1 MYSASAILVG
11 TIMKVLKFGMRYWK
25 KYLPAAIIAEL
36 ISFMVLTA
44 DLLMPLFSEMFIDY
58 CIGESE
64 PDTSAVFGF
73 LLTGKYGEVHTF
85 RLFGVLAVC
94 LMTLLLARCIL
105 VYIRNIMQQK
115 QGLGLETDL
124 RMATYDKLMQLDSET
139 ITEYNTGEL
148 LNILS
153 SDTIMFKEMFCHM
166 IPYIIDSI
174 FAIAVAV
181 YFLWKIDIAL
191 LWIPVMLA
199 PVFTFELMRFKKLA
213 KEKYTVIRKNNSTLS
228 LKVQENIEAV
238 RLVRSFTNEGVEE
251 RQFDEIN
258 NKLKDS
264 YIDQIWLST
273 KFEVVFGII
282 RQAAYIGSI
291 AVAAVLVINGQ
302 IRVGYLVACTN
313 YVLKIMSF
321 LTQINNYIFQMQQ
334 QLVSGEKMMNFI
346 ERPLGISGGKV
357 KTKET
362 EPVNLK
368 LEHVSLTIGKNKV
381 LDDISID
388 IPWGKKLGVVG
399 ETGSGKSMLL
409 ESLSRIHDVSEGQIT
424 LNGINIK
431 DYNLESLRSRF
442 SYVFQ
447 DVFLFSDTIDANI
460 SYSEP
465 EARHAEVVNAARHAQ
480 AHGFIMELTEDYSTI
495 VGEKGIGISGGQ
507 KQRVAIARALLKG
520 APVLI
525 FDDSTSALDVRTEKQ
540 LIGEIRECYKDKMVI
555 ISAHRLSSVINCDE
569 ILYMQDGKIVE
580 RGTFDELMKMNGHF
594 AKVYRIQENAKY
606 KEVG

>member
-1 MYSASAILVG
+1 
-11 TIMKVLKFGMRYWK
+11 
-25 KYLPAAIIAEL
+25 
-36 ISFMVLTA
+36 
-44 DLLMPLFSEMFIDY
+44 MFIDY

-64 PDTSAVFGF
+64 PDTSGIFGF
-73 LLTGKYGEVHTF
+73 LLTGKYGQVHTF
-85 RLFGVLAVC
+85 RLFGVLAAC
-94 LMTLLLARCIL
+94 LMALLIARCVL

-166 IPYIIDSI
+166 IPYIIDSV

-181 YFLWKIDIAL
+181 YFLWKIDLAL
-191 LWIPVMLA
+191 LWIPVLLA
-199 PVFTFELMRFKKLA
+199 PVFTLELMRFKRLA
-213 KEKYTVIRKNNSTLS
+213 KEKYTVIRKNNSSLS

-251 RQFDEIN
+251 KQFDEIN
-258 NKLKDS
+258 DRLKDS

-273 KFEVVFGII
+273 KFEVVFGVI

-291 AVAAVLVINGQ
+291 AVAAVLVIKGQ
-302 IRVGYLVACTN
+302 IKVGYLVACTN

-346 ERPLGISGGKV
+346 ERPLDIAGGAV
-357 KTKET
+357 RAKEA

-368 LEHVSLTIGKNKV
+368 LDHVSLEIGNNRV
-381 LDDISID
+381 LDDISVD
-388 IPWGKKLGVVG
+388 IPWGKKVGVVG
-399 ETGSGKSMLL
+399 ETGSGKSILL
-409 ESLSRIHDVSEGQIT
+409 ESLSRIHDVSAGQIT

-480 AHGFIMELTEDYSTI
+480 AHGFIMELPDDYSTI

-525 FDDSTSALDVRTEKQ
+525 FDDSTSALDVRTERQ
-540 LIGEIRECYKDKMVI
+540 LIGEIRECYKDKTVI
-555 ISAHRLSSVINCDE
+555 ISAHRLSSVVDCDE
-569 ILYMQDGKIVE
+569 ILYMQDGKIIE
-580 RGTFDELMKMNGHF
+580 RGTFDELMKLDGHF
-594 AKVYRIQENAKY
+594 AKVYRIQENAKF

>member
-1 MYSASAILVG
+1 MG
-11 TIMKVLKFGMRYWK
+11 KFMKVLKFGMRYWK
-25 KYLPAAIIAEL
+25 KYLPAAVVAEL

-58 CIGESE
+58 CIGDSE
-64 PDTSAVFGF
+64 PDTSGVFGF
-73 LLTGKYGEVHTF
+73 LLTGKYGQVHTF
-85 RLFGVLAVC
+85 RLFGVLAAC
-94 LMTLLLARCIL
+94 LMAILLARCVL
-105 VYIRNIMQQK
+105 VYIRNTMQQK

-139 ITEYNTGEL
+139 VTEYNTGEL

-166 IPYIIDSI
+166 IPYILDSI

-181 YFLWKIDIAL
+181 YFLWKIDLAL
-191 LWIPVMLA
+191 LWIPVILA
-199 PVFTFELMRFKKLA
+199 PVFTLELMRFKKLA

-251 RQFDEIN
+251 KQFDEIN
-258 NKLKDS
+258 DRLKAS

-273 KFEVVFGII
+273 KFEVVFGVI

-302 IRVGYLVACTN
+302 IKVGYLVACTN

-334 QLVSGEKMMNFI
+334 QLVSGEKMMNFV
-346 ERPLGISGGKV
+346 ERPLDIAGGAV
-357 KTKET
+357 KAKDT

-368 LEHVSLTIGKNKV
+368 LDHVSVTIGSNKV
-381 LDDISID
+381 LDDITVD
-388 IPWGKKLGVVG
+388 IPWGKKIGVVG
-399 ETGSGKSMLL
+399 ETGSGKSILL
-409 ESLSRIHDVSEGQIT
+409 ESLSRIHDVSSGQIT

-465 EARHAEVVNAARHAQ
+465 AARHAEVVNAARHAQ
-480 AHGFIMELTEDYSTI
+480 AHGFIMELPDDYSTI

-525 FDDSTSALDVRTEKQ
+525 FDDSTSALDVRTERQ
-540 LIGEIRECYKDKMVI
+540 LLGEIRECYKDKTVI
-555 ISAHRLSSVINCDE
+555 ISAHRLSSVVDCDE
-569 ILYMQDGKIVE
+569 ILYMQDGKIIE
-580 RGTFDELMKMNGHF
+580 RGTFDELMKLDGHF
-594 AKVYRIQENAKY
+594 AKVYHIQENAKY
-606 KEVG
+606 KEVV

>member
-1 MYSASAILVG
+1 
-11 TIMKVLKFGMRYWK
+11 MKVLKFGMRYWK
-25 KYLPAAIIAEL
+25 KYLPAAVVSEL

-64 PDTSAVFGF
+64 PDTSGIFGF
-73 LLTGKYGEVHTF
+73 LLTGKYGQVHTF
-85 RLFGVLAVC
+85 RLFGVLAAC
-94 LMTLLLARCIL
+94 LMALLIARCVL

-166 IPYIIDSI
+166 IPYIIDSV

-181 YFLWKIDIAL
+181 YFLWKIDLAL
-191 LWIPVMLA
+191 LWIPVLLA
-199 PVFTFELMRFKKLA
+199 PVFTLELMRFKRLA
-213 KEKYTVIRKNNSTLS
+213 KEKYTVIRKNNSSLS

-251 RQFDEIN
+251 KQFDEIN
-258 NKLKDS
+258 DRLKDS

-273 KFEVVFGII
+273 KFEVVFGVI

-291 AVAAVLVINGQ
+291 AVAAVLVIKGQ
-302 IRVGYLVACTN
+302 IKVGYLVACTN

-346 ERPLGISGGKV
+346 ERPLDIAGGAV
-357 KTKET
+357 RAKEA

-368 LEHVSLTIGKNKV
+368 LDHVSLEIGNNRV
-381 LDDISID
+381 LDDISVD
-388 IPWGKKLGVVG
+388 IPWGKKVGVVG
-399 ETGSGKSMLL
+399 ETGSGKSILL
-409 ESLSRIHDVSEGQIT
+409 ESLSRIHDVSAGQIT

-480 AHGFIMELTEDYSTI
+480 AHGFIMELPDDYSTI

-525 FDDSTSALDVRTEKQ
+525 FDDSTSALDVRTERQ
-540 LIGEIRECYKDKMVI
+540 LIGEIRECYKDKTVI
-555 ISAHRLSSVINCDE
+555 ISAHRLSSVVDCDE
-569 ILYMQDGKIVE
+569 ILYMQDGKIIE
-580 RGTFDELMKMNGHF
+580 RGTFDELMKLDGHF
-594 AKVYRIQENAKY
+594 AKVYRIQENAKF

>member
-1 MYSASAILVG
+1 
-11 TIMKVLKFGMRYWK
+11 MKVLKFGMRYWK
-25 KYLPAAIIAEL
+25 KYLPAAIISEL

-64 PDTSAVFGF
+64 PDTSGVFGF
-73 LLTGKYGEVHTF
+73 LLNGKYGQVHTF
-85 RLFGVLAVC
+85 RLFGVLAAC
-94 LMTLLLARCIL
+94 LMALLIARCAL

-148 LNILS
+148 LNVLS

-181 YFLWKIDIAL
+181 YFLWKIDLAL
-191 LWIPVMLA
+191 LWIPVLLA
-199 PVFTFELMRFKKLA
+199 PVFTLELMRFKRLA
-213 KEKYTVIRKNNSTLS
+213 KEKYTVIRKNNSSLS

-251 RQFDEIN
+251 KQFDEIN
-258 NKLKDS
+258 DRLKDS

-273 KFEVVFGII
+273 KFEVVFGVI

-291 AVAAVLVINGQ
+291 AVAAVLVIKGQ
-302 IRVGYLVACTN
+302 IKVGYLVACTN

-346 ERPLGISGGKV
+346 ERPLNIAGGAV
-357 KTKET
+357 KAKEA

-368 LEHVSLTIGKNKV
+368 LDHVSLEIGNNRV
-381 LDDISID
+381 LDDISVD
-388 IPWGKKLGVVG
+388 IPWGKKVGVVG
-399 ETGSGKSMLL
+399 ETGSGKSILL
-409 ESLSRIHDVSEGQIT
+409 ESLSRIHDVSAGQIT

-465 EARHAEVVNAARHAQ
+465 EVRHAEVVNAARHAQ
-480 AHGFIMELTEDYSTI
+480 AHGFIMELPDDYSTI

-525 FDDSTSALDVRTEKQ
+525 FDDSTSALDVRTERQ
-540 LIGEIRECYKDKMVI
+540 LIGEIRECYKDKTVI
-555 ISAHRLSSVINCDE
+555 ISAHRLSSVVDCDE
-569 ILYMQDGKIVE
+569 ILYMQDGKIIE
-580 RGTFDELMKMNGHF
+580 RGTFDELMKLDGHF
-594 AKVYRIQENAKY
+594 AKVYRIQENAKF
-606 KEVG
+606 KEE

>member
-1 MYSASAILVG
+1 
-11 TIMKVLKFGMRYWK
+11 MKVLKFGMRYWK

-64 PDTSAVFGF
+64 PDTSTVFGF
-73 LLTGKYGEVHTF
+73 LLTGKYGQVHTF
-85 RLFGVLAVC
+85 RLFGVLAAC
-94 LMTLLLARCIL
+94 LMVLLLARCIL
-105 VYIRNIMQQK
+105 VYIRNTMQQK

-191 LWIPVMLA
+191 LWIPVILA

-291 AVAAVLVINGQ
+291 AVAAVLVMSGSIK
-302 IRVGYLVACTN
+302 VGYLVACTN

-368 LEHVSLTIGKNKV
+368 LEHVSLAIGKNKV

-480 AHGFIMELTEDYSTI
+480 AHGFIMELPEDYSTI

-540 LIGEIRECYKDKMVI
+540 LIGEIRECYKDKTVI

-580 RGTFDELMKMNGHF
+580 RGTFDELMKMDGHF

>member
-1 MYSASAILVG
+1 
-11 TIMKVLKFGMRYWK
+11 MKVLKFGMRYWK
-25 KYLPAAIIAEL
+25 KYLPAAIISEL

-64 PDTSAVFGF
+64 PDMSGVFGF
-73 LLTGKYGEVHTF
+73 LLNGKYGQVHTF
-85 RLFGVLAVC
+85 RLFGVLAAC
-94 LMTLLLARCIL
+94 LMALLIARCAL

-115 QGLGLETDL
+115 QGLGLESDL

-148 LNILS
+148 LNVLS

-181 YFLWKIDIAL
+181 YFLWKIDLAL
-191 LWIPVMLA
+191 LWIPVLLA
-199 PVFTFELMRFKKLA
+199 PVFTLELMRFKRLA
-213 KEKYTVIRKNNSTLS
+213 KEKYTVIRKNNSSLS

-251 RQFDEIN
+251 KQFDEIN
-258 NKLKDS
+258 DRLKDS

-273 KFEVVFGII
+273 KFEVVFGVI

-291 AVAAVLVINGQ
+291 AVAAVLVIKGQ
-302 IRVGYLVACTN
+302 IKVGYLVACTN

-346 ERPLGISGGKV
+346 ERPLNIAGGAV
-357 KTKET
+357 KAKEA

-368 LEHVSLTIGKNKV
+368 LDHVSLEIGNNRV
-381 LDDISID
+381 LDDISVD
-388 IPWGKKLGVVG
+388 IPWGKKVGVVG
-399 ETGSGKSMLL
+399 ETGSGKSILL
-409 ESLSRIHDVSEGQIT
+409 ESLSRIHDVSAGQIT

-465 EARHAEVVNAARHAQ
+465 EVRHAEVVNAARHAQ
-480 AHGFIMELTEDYSTI
+480 AHGFIMELPDDYSTI

-525 FDDSTSALDVRTEKQ
+525 FDDSTSALDVRTERQ
-540 LIGEIRECYKDKMVI
+540 LIGEIRECYKDKTVI
-555 ISAHRLSSVINCDE
+555 ISAHRLSSVVDCDE
-569 ILYMQDGKIVE
+569 ILYMQDGKIIE
-580 RGTFDELMKMNGHF
+580 RGTFDELMKLDGHF
-594 AKVYRIQENAKY
+594 AKVYRIQENAKF
-606 KEVG
+606 KEE

>member
-1 MYSASAILVG
+1 
-11 TIMKVLKFGMRYWK
+11 MKVLKFGMRYWK

-64 PDTSAVFGF
+64 PDTSTVFGF
-73 LLTGKYGEVHTF
+73 LLTGKYGQVHTF
-85 RLFGVLAVC
+85 RLFGVLAAC
-94 LMTLLLARCIL
+94 LMVLLLARCIL
-105 VYIRNIMQQK
+105 VYIRNTMQQK

-291 AVAAVLVINGQ
+291 AVAAVLVMSGSIK
-302 IRVGYLVACTN
+302 VGYLVACTN

-368 LEHVSLTIGKNKV
+368 LEHVSLAIGKNKV

-480 AHGFIMELTEDYSTI
+480 AHGFIMELPEDYSTI

-540 LIGEIRECYKDKMVI
+540 LIGEIRECYKDKTVI

-580 RGTFDELMKMNGHF
+580 RGTFDELMKMDGHF

>member
-1 MYSASAILVG
+1 
-11 TIMKVLKFGMRYWK
+11 MKVLKFGMRYWK

-64 PDTSAVFGF
+64 PDTSTVFGF
-73 LLTGKYGEVHTF
+73 LLTGKYGQVHTF
-85 RLFGVLAVC
+85 RLFGVLAAC
-94 LMTLLLARCIL
+94 LMVLLLARCIL
-105 VYIRNIMQQK
+105 VYIRNTMQQK

-191 LWIPVMLA
+191 LWIPVILA

-251 RQFDEIN
+251 TQFDEIN

-291 AVAAVLVINGQ
+291 AVAAVLVMSGSIK
-302 IRVGYLVACTN
+302 VGYLVACTN

-368 LEHVSLTIGKNKV
+368 LEHVSLAIGKNKV

-480 AHGFIMELTEDYSTI
+480 AHGFIMELPEDYSTI

-540 LIGEIRECYKDKMVI
+540 LIGEIRECYKDKTVI

-580 RGTFDELMKMNGHF
+580 RGTFDELMKMDGHF

>member
-1 MYSASAILVG
+1 
-11 TIMKVLKFGMRYWK
+11 MKVLKFGMRYWK
-25 KYLPAAIIAEL
+25 KYLPAAIMSEL

-64 PDTSAVFGF
+64 PDMSGVFGF
-73 LLTGKYGEVHTF
+73 LLNGKYGQVHTF
-85 RLFGVLAVC
+85 RLFGVLAAC
-94 LMTLLLARCIL
+94 LMALLIARCAL

-148 LNILS
+148 LNVLS

-181 YFLWKIDIAL
+181 YFLWKIDLAL
-191 LWIPVMLA
+191 LWIPVLLA
-199 PVFTFELMRFKKLA
+199 PVFTLELMRFKRLA
-213 KEKYTVIRKNNSTLS
+213 KEKYTVIRKNNSSLS

-251 RQFDEIN
+251 KQFDEIN
-258 NKLKDS
+258 DRLKDS

-273 KFEVVFGII
+273 KFEVVFGVI

-291 AVAAVLVINGQ
+291 AVAAVLVIKGQ
-302 IRVGYLVACTN
+302 IKVGYLVACTN

-346 ERPLGISGGKV
+346 ERPLNIAGGAV
-357 KTKET
+357 KAKEA

-368 LEHVSLTIGKNKV
+368 LDHVSLEIGNNRV
-381 LDDISID
+381 LDDISVD
-388 IPWGKKLGVVG
+388 IPWGKKVGVVG
-399 ETGSGKSMLL
+399 ETGSGKSILL
-409 ESLSRIHDVSEGQIT
+409 ESLSRIHDVSAGQIT

-465 EARHAEVVNAARHAQ
+465 EVRHAEVVNAARHAQ
-480 AHGFIMELTEDYSTI
+480 AHGFIMELPDDYSTI

-525 FDDSTSALDVRTEKQ
+525 FDDSTSALDVRTERQ
-540 LIGEIRECYKDKMVI
+540 LIGEIRECYKDKTVI
-555 ISAHRLSSVINCDE
+555 ISAHRLSSVVDCDE
-569 ILYMQDGKIVE
+569 ILYMQDGKIIE
-580 RGTFDELMKMNGHF
+580 RGTFDELMKLDGHF
-594 AKVYRIQENAKY
+594 AKVYRIQENAKF
-606 KEVG
+606 KEE

>member
-1 MYSASAILVG
+1 
-11 TIMKVLKFGMRYWK
+11 MKVLKFGMRYWK
-25 KYLPAAIIAEL
+25 KYLPAAVISEL

-64 PDTSAVFGF
+64 PDTSGVFGF
-73 LLTGKYGEVHTF
+73 LLTGKYGQVHTF
-85 RLFGVLAVC
+85 RLFGVLAAC
-94 LMTLLLARCIL
+94 LMALLLARCVL

-181 YFLWKIDIAL
+181 YFLWKIDMAL
-191 LWIPVMLA
+191 LWIPVLLA
-199 PVFTFELMRFKKLA
+199 PVFTLELMRFKRLA
-213 KEKYTVIRKNNSTLS
+213 KEKYTVIRKNNSSLS

-251 RQFDEIN
+251 KQFDEIN
-258 NKLKDS
+258 DRLKDS

-273 KFEVVFGII
+273 KFEVVFGVI

-291 AVAAVLVINGQ
+291 AVAAVLVIKGQ
-302 IRVGYLVACTN
+302 IKVGYLVACTN

-346 ERPLGISGGKV
+346 ERPLDIAGGAV
-357 KTKET
+357 KAKDT

-368 LEHVSLTIGKNKV
+368 LDHVSLEIGNNKV
-381 LDDISID
+381 LDDISVD
-388 IPWGKKLGVVG
+388 IPWGKKVGVVG
-399 ETGSGKSMLL
+399 ETGSGKSILL
-409 ESLSRIHDVSEGQIT
+409 ESLSRIHDVSSGQIT
-424 LNGINIK
+424 MNGINIK

-480 AHGFIMELTEDYSTI
+480 AHGFIMELPDDYSTI

-525 FDDSTSALDVRTEKQ
+525 FDDSTSALDVRTERQ
-540 LIGEIRECYKDKMVI
+540 LLGEIRECYKDKTVI
-555 ISAHRLSSVINCDE
+555 ISAHRLSSVVDCDE
-569 ILYMQDGKIVE
+569 ILYMQDGKIIE
-580 RGTFDELMKMNGHF
+580 RGTFDELMKLDGHF
-594 AKVYRIQENAKY
+594 AKVYRIQENAKF
-606 KEVG
+606 KEVV

>member
-1 MYSASAILVG
+1 
-11 TIMKVLKFGMRYWK
+11 MRYWK
-25 KYLPAAIIAEL
+25 KYLPAAVVAEL

-58 CIGESE
+58 CIGDSE
-64 PDTSAVFGF
+64 PDTSGVFGF
-73 LLTGKYGEVHTF
+73 LLTGKYGQVHTF
-85 RLFGVLAVC
+85 RLFGVLAAC
-94 LMTLLLARCIL
+94 LMAILLARCVL
-105 VYIRNIMQQK
+105 VYIRNTMQQK

-139 ITEYNTGEL
+139 VTEYNTGEL

-166 IPYIIDSI
+166 IPYILDSI

-181 YFLWKIDIAL
+181 YFLWKIDLAL
-191 LWIPVMLA
+191 LWIPVILA
-199 PVFTFELMRFKKLA
+199 PVFTLELMRFKKLA

-251 RQFDEIN
+251 KQFDEIN
-258 NKLKDS
+258 DRLKAS

-273 KFEVVFGII
+273 KFEVVFGVI

-302 IRVGYLVACTN
+302 IKVGYLVACTN

-334 QLVSGEKMMNFI
+334 QLVSGEKMMNFV
-346 ERPLGISGGKV
+346 ERPLDIAGGAV
-357 KTKET
+357 KAKDT

-368 LEHVSLTIGKNKV
+368 LDHVSVTIGSNKV
-381 LDDISID
+381 LDDITVD
-388 IPWGKKLGVVG
+388 IPWGKKIGVVG
-399 ETGSGKSMLL
+399 ETGSGKSILL
-409 ESLSRIHDVSEGQIT
+409 ESLSRIHDVSSGQIT

-465 EARHAEVVNAARHAQ
+465 AARHAEVVNAARHAQ
-480 AHGFIMELTEDYSTI
+480 AHGFIMELPDDYSTI

-525 FDDSTSALDVRTEKQ
+525 FDDSTSALDVRTERQ
-540 LIGEIRECYKDKMVI
+540 LLGEIRECYKDKTVI
-555 ISAHRLSSVINCDE
+555 ISAHRLSSVVDCDE
-569 ILYMQDGKIVE
+569 ILYMQDGKIIE
-580 RGTFDELMKMNGHF
+580 RGTFDELMKLDGHF
-594 AKVYRIQENAKY
+594 AKVYHIQENAKY
-606 KEVG
+606 KEVV

>member
-1 MYSASAILVG
+1 
-11 TIMKVLKFGMRYWK
+11 
-25 KYLPAAIIAEL
+25 
-36 ISFMVLTA
+36 
-44 DLLMPLFSEMFIDY
+44 
-58 CIGESE
+58 
-64 PDTSAVFGF
+64 
-73 LLTGKYGEVHTF
+73 
-85 RLFGVLAVC
+85 
-94 LMTLLLARCIL
+94 
-105 VYIRNIMQQK
+105 
-115 QGLGLETDL
+115 
-124 RMATYDKLMQLDSET
+124 
-139 ITEYNTGEL
+139 
-148 LNILS
+148 
-153 SDTIMFKEMFCHM
+153 
-166 IPYIIDSI
+166 
-174 FAIAVAV
+174 
-181 YFLWKIDIAL
+181 
-191 LWIPVMLA
+191 
-199 PVFTFELMRFKKLA
+199 
-213 KEKYTVIRKNNSTLS
+213 
-228 LKVQENIEAV
+228 
-238 RLVRSFTNEGVEE
+238 
-251 RQFDEIN
+251 
-258 NKLKDS
+258 
-264 YIDQIWLST
+264 
-273 KFEVVFGII
+273 
-282 RQAAYIGSI
+282 
-291 AVAAVLVINGQ
+291 
-302 IRVGYLVACTN
+302 
-313 YVLKIMSF
+313 
-321 LTQINNYIFQMQQ
+321 MQQ

-540 LIGEIRECYKDKMVI
+540 LIGEIRECYKDKTVI

-580 RGTFDELMKMNGHF
+580 RGTFDELMKMDGHF

>member
-1 MYSASAILVG
+1 
-11 TIMKVLKFGMRYWK
+11 MKVLKFGMRYWK
-25 KYLPAAIIAEL
+25 KYLPAAIISEL

-58 CIGESE
+58 CIGEGE
-64 PDTSAVFGF
+64 PDTSGVFGF
-73 LLTGKYGEVHTF
+73 LLDGKYGQVHTF
-85 RLFGVLAVC
+85 RLFGVLAAC
-94 LMTLLLARCIL
+94 LMALLIARCAL

-148 LNILS
+148 LNVLS

-181 YFLWKIDIAL
+181 YFLWKIDLAL
-191 LWIPVMLA
+191 LWIPVLLA
-199 PVFTFELMRFKKLA
+199 PVFTLELMRFKRLA
-213 KEKYTVIRKNNSTLS
+213 KEKYTVIRKNNSSLS

-251 RQFDEIN
+251 KQFDEIN
-258 NKLKDS
+258 DRLKDS

-273 KFEVVFGII
+273 KFEVVFGVI

-291 AVAAVLVINGQ
+291 AVAAVLVIKGQ
-302 IRVGYLVACTN
+302 IKVGYLVACTN

-346 ERPLGISGGKV
+346 ERPLNIAGGAV
-357 KTKET
+357 KAKEA

-368 LEHVSLTIGKNKV
+368 LDHVSLEIGNNRV
-381 LDDISID
+381 LDDISVD
-388 IPWGKKLGVVG
+388 IPWGKKVGVVG
-399 ETGSGKSMLL
+399 ETGSGKSILL
-409 ESLSRIHDVSEGQIT
+409 ESLSRIHDVSAGQIT

-465 EARHAEVVNAARHAQ
+465 EVRHAEVVNAARHAQ
-480 AHGFIMELTEDYSTI
+480 AHGFIMELPDDYSTI

-525 FDDSTSALDVRTEKQ
+525 FDDSTSALDVRTERQ
-540 LIGEIRECYKDKMVI
+540 LIGEIRECYKDKTVI
-555 ISAHRLSSVINCDE
+555 ISAHRLSSVVDCDE
-569 ILYMQDGKIVE
+569 ILYMQDGKIIE
-580 RGTFDELMKMNGHF
+580 RGTFDELMKLDGHF
-594 AKVYRIQENAKY
+594 AKVYRIQENAKF
-606 KEVG
+606 KEE

>member
-1 MYSASAILVG
+1 
-11 TIMKVLKFGMRYWK
+11 MKVLKFGMRYWK
-25 KYLPAAIIAEL
+25 KYLPAAVISEL

-64 PDTSAVFGF
+64 PDTSGVFGF
-73 LLTGKYGEVHTF
+73 LLTGKYGQVHTF
-85 RLFGVLAVC
+85 RLFGVLAAC
-94 LMTLLLARCIL
+94 LMALLLARCVL

-181 YFLWKIDIAL
+181 YFLWKIDMAL
-191 LWIPVMLA
+191 LWIPVLLA
-199 PVFTFELMRFKKLA
+199 PVFTLELMRFKRLA
-213 KEKYTVIRKNNSTLS
+213 KEKYTVIRKNNSSLS

-251 RQFDEIN
+251 KQFDEIN
-258 NKLKDS
+258 DRLKDS

-273 KFEVVFGII
+273 KFEVVFGVI

-291 AVAAVLVINGQ
+291 AVAAVLVIKGQ
-302 IRVGYLVACTN
+302 IKVGYLVACTN

-346 ERPLGISGGKV
+346 ERPIDIAGGAV
-357 KTKET
+357 KAKDT

-368 LEHVSLTIGKNKV
+368 LDHVSLEIGNNRV
-381 LDDISID
+381 LDDISVD
-388 IPWGKKLGVVG
+388 IPWGKKVGVVG
-399 ETGSGKSMLL
+399 ETGSGKSILL
-409 ESLSRIHDVSEGQIT
+409 ESLSRIHDVSSGQIT
-424 LNGINIK
+424 MNGINIK

-465 EARHAEVVNAARHAQ
+465 AARHAEVVNAARHAQ
-480 AHGFIMELTEDYSTI
+480 AHGFIMELPDDYSTI

-525 FDDSTSALDVRTEKQ
+525 FDDSTSALDVRTERQ
-540 LIGEIRECYKDKMVI
+540 LIGEIRECYKDKTVI
-555 ISAHRLSSVINCDE
+555 ISAHRLSSVVDCDE
-569 ILYMQDGKIVE
+569 ILYMQDGKIIE
-580 RGTFDELMKMNGHF
+580 RGTFDELMKLDGHF
-594 AKVYRIQENAKY
+594 AKVYRIQENAKF
-606 KEVG
+606 KEVV

>member
-1 MYSASAILVG
+1 
-11 TIMKVLKFGMRYWK
+11 MKVLKFGMRYWK
-25 KYLPAAIIAEL
+25 KYLPAAVVSEL

-64 PDTSAVFGF
+64 PDTSGIFGF
-73 LLTGKYGEVHTF
+73 LLTGKYGQVHTF
-85 RLFGVLAVC
+85 RLFGVLAAC
-94 LMTLLLARCIL
+94 LMALLIARCVL

-166 IPYIIDSI
+166 IPYIIDSV

-181 YFLWKIDIAL
+181 YFLWKIDLAL
-191 LWIPVMLA
+191 LWIPVLLA
-199 PVFTFELMRFKKLA
+199 PVFTLELMRFKRLA
-213 KEKYTVIRKNNSTLS
+213 KEKYTVIRKNNSSLS

-251 RQFDEIN
+251 KQFDEIN
-258 NKLKDS
+258 DRLKDS

-273 KFEVVFGII
+273 KFEVVFGVI

-291 AVAAVLVINGQ
+291 AVAAVLVIKGQ
-302 IRVGYLVACTN
+302 IKVGYLVACTN

-346 ERPLGISGGKV
+346 ERPLDIAGGAV
-357 KTKET
+357 RAKEA

-368 LEHVSLTIGKNKV
+368 LDHVSLEIGNNRV
-381 LDDISID
+381 LDDISVD
-388 IPWGKKLGVVG
+388 IPWGKKVGVVG

-409 ESLSRIHDVSEGQIT
+409 QSLSRIHDVSAGQIT

-480 AHGFIMELTEDYSTI
+480 AHGFIMELPDDYSTI

-525 FDDSTSALDVRTEKQ
+525 FDDSTSALDVRTERQ
-540 LIGEIRECYKDKMVI
+540 LIGEIRECYKDKTVI
-555 ISAHRLSSVINCDE
+555 ISAHRLSSVVDCDE
-569 ILYMQDGKIVE
+569 ILYMQDGKIIE
-580 RGTFDELMKMNGHF
+580 RGTFDELMKLDGHF
-594 AKVYRIQENAKY
+594 AKVYRIQENAKF

>member
-1 MYSASAILVG
+1 
-11 TIMKVLKFGMRYWK
+11 MKVLKFGMRYWK
-25 KYLPAAIIAEL
+25 KYLPAAIISEL

-64 PDTSAVFGF
+64 PDMSGVFGF
-73 LLTGKYGEVHTF
+73 LLNGKYGQVHTF
-85 RLFGVLAVC
+85 RLFGVLAAC
-94 LMTLLLARCIL
+94 LMALLIARCAL

-148 LNILS
+148 LNVLS

-181 YFLWKIDIAL
+181 YFLWKIDLAL
-191 LWIPVMLA
+191 LWIPVLLA
-199 PVFTFELMRFKKLA
+199 PVFTLELMRFKRLA
-213 KEKYTVIRKNNSTLS
+213 KEKYTVIRKNNSSLS

-251 RQFDEIN
+251 KQFDEIN
-258 NKLKDS
+258 DRLKDS

-273 KFEVVFGII
+273 KFEVVFGVI

-291 AVAAVLVINGQ
+291 AVAAVLVIKGQ
-302 IRVGYLVACTN
+302 IKVGYLVACTN

-346 ERPLGISGGKV
+346 ERPLNIAGGAV
-357 KTKET
+357 KAKEA

-368 LEHVSLTIGKNKV
+368 LDHVSLEIGNNRI
-381 LDDISID
+381 LDDISVD
-388 IPWGKKLGVVG
+388 IPWGKKVGVVG
-399 ETGSGKSMLL
+399 ETGSGKSILL
-409 ESLSRIHDVSEGQIT
+409 ESLSRIHDVSAGQIT

-465 EARHAEVVNAARHAQ
+465 EVRHAEVVNAARHAQ
-480 AHGFIMELTEDYSTI
+480 AHGFIMELPDDYSTI

-525 FDDSTSALDVRTEKQ
+525 FDDSTSALDVRTERQ
-540 LIGEIRECYKDKMVI
+540 LIGEIRECYKDKTVI
-555 ISAHRLSSVINCDE
+555 ISAHRLSSVVDCDE
-569 ILYMQDGKIVE
+569 ILYMQDGKIIE
-580 RGTFDELMKMNGHF
+580 RGTFDELMKLDGHF
-594 AKVYRIQENAKY
+594 AKVYRIQENAKF
-606 KEVG
+606 KEE

>member
-1 MYSASAILVG
+1 
-11 TIMKVLKFGMRYWK
+11 MKVLKFGMRYWK
-25 KYLPAAIIAEL
+25 KYLPAAVISEL

-64 PDTSAVFGF
+64 PDTSGVFGF
-73 LLTGKYGEVHTF
+73 LLTGKYGQVHTF
-85 RLFGVLAVC
+85 RLFGVLAAC
-94 LMTLLLARCIL
+94 LMALLLARCVL

-166 IPYIIDSI
+166 IPYIIDSV

-181 YFLWKIDIAL
+181 YFLWKIDLAL
-191 LWIPVMLA
+191 LWIPVLLA
-199 PVFTFELMRFKKLA
+199 PVFTLELMRFKRLA
-213 KEKYTVIRKNNSTLS
+213 KEKYTVIRKNNSSLS

-251 RQFDEIN
+251 KQFDEIN
-258 NKLKDS
+258 DRLKDS

-273 KFEVVFGII
+273 KFEVVFGVI

-291 AVAAVLVINGQ
+291 AVAAVLVIKGQ
-302 IRVGYLVACTN
+302 IKVGYLVACTN

-346 ERPLGISGGKV
+346 ERPLDIAGGAV
-357 KTKET
+357 KAKDT

-368 LEHVSLTIGKNKV
+368 LDHVSLEIGNNRV
-381 LDDISID
+381 LDDISVD
-388 IPWGKKLGVVG
+388 IPWGKKVGVVG
-399 ETGSGKSMLL
+399 ETGSGKSILL
-409 ESLSRIHDVSEGQIT
+409 ESLSRIHDVSAGQIT

-480 AHGFIMELTEDYSTI
+480 AHGFIMELPDDYSTI

-525 FDDSTSALDVRTEKQ
+525 FDDSTSALDVRTERQ
-540 LIGEIRECYKDKMVI
+540 LIGEIRECYKDKTVI
-555 ISAHRLSSVINCDE
+555 ISAHRLSSVVDCDE
-569 ILYMQDGKIVE
+569 ILYMQDGKIIE
-580 RGTFDELMKMNGHF
+580 RGTFDELMKLDGHF
-594 AKVYRIQENAKY
+594 AKVYRIQENAKF
-606 KEVG
+606 KEVV

>member
-1 MYSASAILVG
+1 
-11 TIMKVLKFGMRYWK
+11 MKVLKFGMRYWK
-25 KYLPAAIIAEL
+25 KYLPAAVISEL

-58 CIGESE
+58 CIGENE
-64 PDTSAVFGF
+64 PDTSGVFGF
-73 LLTGKYGEVHTF
+73 LLTGKYGQVHTF
-85 RLFGVLAVC
+85 RLFGVLAAC
-94 LMTLLLARCIL
+94 LMALLLARCVL

-166 IPYIIDSI
+166 IPYIIDSV

-181 YFLWKIDIAL
+181 YFLWKIDLAL
-191 LWIPVMLA
+191 LWIPVLLA
-199 PVFTFELMRFKKLA
+199 PVFTLELMRFKRLA
-213 KEKYTVIRKNNSTLS
+213 KEKYTVIRKNNSSLS

-251 RQFDEIN
+251 KQFDEIN
-258 NKLKDS
+258 DRLKDS

-273 KFEVVFGII
+273 KFEVVFGVI

-291 AVAAVLVINGQ
+291 AVAAVLVIKGQ
-302 IRVGYLVACTN
+302 IKVGYLVACTN

-334 QLVSGEKMMNFI
+334 QLVSGEKMMSFI
-346 ERPLGISGGKV
+346 ERPLDIAGGAV
-357 KTKET
+357 KAKDT

-368 LEHVSLTIGKNKV
+368 LDHVSLEIGNNRV
-381 LDDISID
+381 LDDISVD
-388 IPWGKKLGVVG
+388 IPWGKKVGVVG
-399 ETGSGKSMLL
+399 ETGSGKSILL
-409 ESLSRIHDVSEGQIT
+409 ESLSRIHDVSAGQIT

-480 AHGFIMELTEDYSTI
+480 AHGFIMELPDDYSTI

-525 FDDSTSALDVRTEKQ
+525 FDDSTSALDVRTERQ
-540 LIGEIRECYKDKMVI
+540 LIGEIRECYKDKTVI
-555 ISAHRLSSVINCDE
+555 ISAHRLSSVVDCDE
-569 ILYMQDGKIVE
+569 ILYMQDGKIIE
-580 RGTFDELMKMNGHF
+580 RGTFDELMKLDGHF
-594 AKVYRIQENAKY
+594 AKVYRIQENAKF
-606 KEVG
+606 KEVV

>member
-1 MYSASAILVG
+1 
-11 TIMKVLKFGMRYWK
+11 MKVLKFGMRYWK
-25 KYLPAAIIAEL
+25 KYLPAAIISEL

-58 CIGESE
+58 CIGEGE
-64 PDTSAVFGF
+64 PDTSGVFGF
-73 LLTGKYGEVHTF
+73 LLNGKYGQVHTF
-85 RLFGVLAVC
+85 RLFGVLAAC
-94 LMTLLLARCIL
+94 LMALLIARCAL

-148 LNILS
+148 LNVLS

-181 YFLWKIDIAL
+181 YFLWKIDLAL
-191 LWIPVMLA
+191 LWIPVLLA
-199 PVFTFELMRFKKLA
+199 PVFTLELMRFKRLA
-213 KEKYTVIRKNNSTLS
+213 KEKYTVIRKNNSSLS

-251 RQFDEIN
+251 KQFDEIN
-258 NKLKDS
+258 DRLKDS

-273 KFEVVFGII
+273 KFEVVFGVI

-291 AVAAVLVINGQ
+291 AVAAVLVIKGQ
-302 IRVGYLVACTN
+302 IKVGYLVACTN

-346 ERPLGISGGKV
+346 ERPLNIAGGAV
-357 KTKET
+357 KAKEA

-368 LEHVSLTIGKNKV
+368 LDHVSLEIGNNRV
-381 LDDISID
+381 LDDISVD
-388 IPWGKKLGVVG
+388 IPWGKKVGVVG
-399 ETGSGKSMLL
+399 ETGSGKSILL
-409 ESLSRIHDVSEGQIT
+409 ESLSRIHDVSAGQIT

-465 EARHAEVVNAARHAQ
+465 EVRHAEVVNAARHAQ
-480 AHGFIMELTEDYSTI
+480 AHGFIMELPDDYSTI

-525 FDDSTSALDVRTEKQ
+525 FDDSTSALDVRTERQ
-540 LIGEIRECYKDKMVI
+540 LIGEIRECYKDKTVI
-555 ISAHRLSSVINCDE
+555 ISAHRLSSVVDCDE
-569 ILYMQDGKIVE
+569 ILYMQDGKIIE
-580 RGTFDELMKMNGHF
+580 RGTFDELMKLDGHF
-594 AKVYRIQENAKY
+594 AKVYRIQENAKF
-606 KEVG
+606 KEE

>member
-1 MYSASAILVG
+1 
-11 TIMKVLKFGMRYWK
+11 MKVLKFGMRYWK
-25 KYLPAAIIAEL
+25 KYLPAAIISEL

-58 CIGESE
+58 CIGEGE
-64 PDTSAVFGF
+64 PDTSGVFGF
-73 LLTGKYGEVHTF
+73 LLNGKYGQVHTF
-85 RLFGVLAVC
+85 RLFGVLAAC
-94 LMTLLLARCIL
+94 LMALLIARCAL

-148 LNILS
+148 LNVLS

-181 YFLWKIDIAL
+181 YFLWKIDLAL
-191 LWIPVMLA
+191 LWIPVLLA
-199 PVFTFELMRFKKLA
+199 PVFTLELMRFKRLA
-213 KEKYTVIRKNNSTLS
+213 KEKYTVIRKNNSSLS

-251 RQFDEIN
+251 KQFDEIN
-258 NKLKDS
+258 DRLKDS

-273 KFEVVFGII
+273 KFEVVFGVI

-291 AVAAVLVINGQ
+291 AVAAVLVIKGQ
-302 IRVGYLVACTN
+302 IKVGYLVACTN

-346 ERPLGISGGKV
+346 ERPLNIAGGAV
-357 KTKET
+357 KAKEA

-368 LEHVSLTIGKNKV
+368 LDHVSLEIGNNRI
-381 LDDISID
+381 LDDISVD
-388 IPWGKKLGVVG
+388 IPWGKKVGVVG
-399 ETGSGKSMLL
+399 ETGSGKSILL
-409 ESLSRIHDVSEGQIT
+409 ESLSRIHDVSAGQIT

-465 EARHAEVVNAARHAQ
+465 EVRHAEVVNAARHAQ
-480 AHGFIMELTEDYSTI
+480 AHGFIMELPDDYSTI

-525 FDDSTSALDVRTEKQ
+525 FDDSTSALDVRTERQ
-540 LIGEIRECYKDKMVI
+540 LIGEIRECYKDKTVI
-555 ISAHRLSSVINCDE
+555 ISAHRLSSVVDCDE
-569 ILYMQDGKIVE
+569 ILYMQDGKIIE
-580 RGTFDELMKMNGHF
+580 RGTFDELMKLDGHF
-594 AKVYRIQENAKY
+594 AKVYRIQENAKF
-606 KEVG
+606 KEE

>member
-1 MYSASAILVG
+1 
-11 TIMKVLKFGMRYWK
+11 MKVLKFGMRYWK
-25 KYLPAAIIAEL
+25 KYLPAAVVSEL

-64 PDTSAVFGF
+64 PDTSGVFGF
-73 LLTGKYGEVHTF
+73 LLTGKYGQVHTF
-85 RLFGVLAVC
+85 RLFGVLAAC
-94 LMTLLLARCIL
+94 LMALLIARCVL

-166 IPYIIDSI
+166 IPYIIDSV

-181 YFLWKIDIAL
+181 YFLWKIDMAL
-191 LWIPVMLA
+191 LWIPVLLA
-199 PVFTFELMRFKKLA
+199 PVFTLELMRFKRLA
-213 KEKYTVIRKNNSTLS
+213 KEKYTVIRKNNSSLS

-251 RQFDEIN
+251 KQFDEIN
-258 NKLKDS
+258 DRLKDS

-273 KFEVVFGII
+273 KFEVVFGVI

-291 AVAAVLVINGQ
+291 AVAAVLVIKGQ
-302 IRVGYLVACTN
+302 IKVGYLVACTN

-346 ERPLGISGGKV
+346 ERPLDIAGGAV
-357 KTKET
+357 KAKDT

-368 LEHVSLTIGKNKV
+368 LDHVSLEIGNNKV
-381 LDDISID
+381 LDDISVD
-388 IPWGKKLGVVG
+388 IPWGKKVGVVG
-399 ETGSGKSMLL
+399 ETGSGKSILL
-409 ESLSRIHDVSEGQIT
+409 ESLSRIHDVSLGQIT
-424 LNGINIK
+424 MNGINIK

-480 AHGFIMELTEDYSTI
+480 AHGFIMELPDDYSTI

-525 FDDSTSALDVRTEKQ
+525 FDDSTSALDVRTERQ
-540 LIGEIRECYKDKMVI
+540 LIGEIRECYKDKTVI
-555 ISAHRLSSVINCDE
+555 ISAHRLSSVVDCDE
-569 ILYMQDGKIVE
+569 ILYMQDGKIIE
-580 RGTFDELMKMNGHF
+580 RGTFDELMKLDGHF
-594 AKVYRIQENAKY
+594 AKVYRIQENAKF
-606 KEVG
+606 KEVV

>member
-1 MYSASAILVG
+1 
-11 TIMKVLKFGMRYWK
+11 MKVLKFGMRYWK
-25 KYLPAAIIAEL
+25 KYLPAAVISEL

-64 PDTSAVFGF
+64 PDTSGVFGF
-73 LLTGKYGEVHTF
+73 LLTGKYGQVHTF
-85 RLFGVLAVC
+85 RLFGVLAAC
-94 LMTLLLARCIL
+94 LMALLLARCVL

-181 YFLWKIDIAL
+181 YFLWKIDMAL
-191 LWIPVMLA
+191 LWIPVLLA
-199 PVFTFELMRFKKLA
+199 PVFTLELMRFKRLA
-213 KEKYTVIRKNNSTLS
+213 KEKYTVIRKNNSSLS

-251 RQFDEIN
+251 KQFDEIN
-258 NKLKDS
+258 DRLKDS

-273 KFEVVFGII
+273 KFEVVFGVI

-291 AVAAVLVINGQ
+291 AVAAVLVIKGQ
-302 IRVGYLVACTN
+302 IKVGYLVACTN

-346 ERPLGISGGKV
+346 ERPLDIAGGAV
-357 KTKET
+357 KAKDT

-368 LEHVSLTIGKNKV
+368 LDHVSLEIGNNRV
-381 LDDISID
+381 LDDISVD
-388 IPWGKKLGVVG
+388 IPWGKKVGVVG
-399 ETGSGKSMLL
+399 ETGSGKSILL
-409 ESLSRIHDVSEGQIT
+409 ESLSRIHDVSSGQIT
-424 LNGINIK
+424 MNGINIK

-465 EARHAEVVNAARHAQ
+465 AARHAEVVNAARHAQ
-480 AHGFIMELTEDYSTI
+480 AHGFIMELPDDYSTI

-525 FDDSTSALDVRTEKQ
+525 FDDSTSALDVRTERQ
-540 LIGEIRECYKDKMVI
+540 LLGEIRECYKDKTVI
-555 ISAHRLSSVINCDE
+555 ISAHRLSSVVDCDE
-569 ILYMQDGKIVE
+569 ILYMQDGKIIE
-580 RGTFDELMKMNGHF
+580 RGTFDELMKLDGHF
-594 AKVYRIQENAKY
+594 AKVYRIQENAKF
-606 KEVG
+606 KEVV

>member
-1 MYSASAILVG
+1 
-11 TIMKVLKFGMRYWK
+11 MKVLKFGMRYWK
-25 KYLPAAIIAEL
+25 KYLPAAIISEL

-64 PDTSAVFGF
+64 PDMSGVFGF
-73 LLTGKYGEVHTF
+73 LLNGKYGQVHTF
-85 RLFGVLAVC
+85 RLFGVLAAC
-94 LMTLLLARCIL
+94 LMALLIARCAL

-148 LNILS
+148 LNVLS

-181 YFLWKIDIAL
+181 YFLWKIDLAL
-191 LWIPVMLA
+191 LWIPVLLA
-199 PVFTFELMRFKKLA
+199 PVFTLELMRFKRLA
-213 KEKYTVIRKNNSTLS
+213 KEKYTVIRKNNSSLS

-251 RQFDEIN
+251 KQFDEIN
-258 NKLKDS
+258 DRLKDS

-273 KFEVVFGII
+273 KFEVVFGVI

-291 AVAAVLVINGQ
+291 AVAAVLVIKGQ
-302 IRVGYLVACTN
+302 IKVGYLVACTN

-346 ERPLGISGGKV
+346 ERPLNIAGGAV
-357 KTKET
+357 KAKEA

-368 LEHVSLTIGKNKV
+368 LDHVSLEIGNNRV
-381 LDDISID
+381 LDDISVD
-388 IPWGKKLGVVG
+388 IPWGKKVGVVG
-399 ETGSGKSMLL
+399 ETGSGKSILL
-409 ESLSRIHDVSEGQIT
+409 ESLSRIHDVSAGQIT

-465 EARHAEVVNAARHAQ
+465 EVRHAEVVNAARHAQ
-480 AHGFIMELTEDYSTI
+480 AHGFIMELPDDYSTI

-525 FDDSTSALDVRTEKQ
+525 FDDSTSALDVRTERQ
-540 LIGEIRECYKDKMVI
+540 LIGEIRECYKDKTVI
-555 ISAHRLSSVINCDE
+555 ISAHRLSSVVDCDE
-569 ILYMQDGKIVE
+569 ILYMQDGKIIE
-580 RGTFDELMKMNGHF
+580 RGTFDELMKLDGHF
-594 AKVYRIQENAKY
+594 AKVYRIQENAKF
-606 KEVG
+606 KEE

>member
-1 MYSASAILVG
+1 
-11 TIMKVLKFGMRYWK
+11 MKVLKFGMRYWR
-25 KYLPAAIIAEL
+25 KYLLASIAAEL

-64 PDTSAVFGF
+64 PDTSGVFGF
-73 LLTGKYGEVHTF
+73 LLTGKYGQVHTF
-85 RLFGVLAVC
+85 RLFGVLAAC
-94 LMTLLLARCIL
+94 LMALLIARCVL

-166 IPYIIDSI
+166 IPYIVDSI
-174 FAIAVAV
+174 FAIAVAI

-191 LWIPVMLA
+191 LWIPVILA
-199 PVFTFELMRFKKLA
+199 PVFTLELMRFKKLA
-213 KEKYTVIRKNNSTLS
+213 KEKYTVIRKNNSNLS

-251 RQFDEIN
+251 KQFD
-258 NKLKDS
+258 KLNEQLRDS

-273 KFEVVFGII
+273 KFEVVFGVI

-302 IRVGYLVACTN
+302 IKVGYLVACTN

-346 ERPLGISGGKV
+346 ERPLDIAGGAIKA
-357 KTKET
+357 KET

-368 LEHVSLTIGKNKV
+368 LDHVSVEIGKNKV
-381 LDDISID
+381 LDDITVD
-388 IPWGKKLGVVG
+388 IPWGRKVGVVG
-399 ETGSGKSMLL
+399 ETGSGKSILL
-409 ESLSRIHDVSEGQIT
+409 ESLSRIHDVSSGQIT

-465 EARHAEVVNAARHAQ
+465 QARHAEVVNAARHAQ
-480 AHGFIMELTEDYSTI
+480 AHGFIMELPEDYSTI

-525 FDDSTSALDVRTEKQ
+525 FDDSTSALDVRTERQ
-540 LIGEIRECYKDKMVI
+540 LLGEIRECYRDKTVI
-555 ISAHRLSSVINCDE
+555 ISAHRLSSVVDCDE
-569 ILYMQDGKIVE
+569 ILYMQDGKIIE
-580 RGTFDELMKMNGHF
+580 RGTFDELMKLDGHF

-606 KEVG
+606 KEVV